1 MIRAVCTMRYW
12 NNPLPTIPFYL
23 FWIECWVSDSI
34 DLLLNQK
41 FIIKMHFSHPITFF
55 LPTLM
60 HSTVIPFH
68 VLLCASMKTCGEKAL
83 HSLRALS
90 EKWSKKTCYSFHP
103 FSRVSRENAQTK
115 PKSLLCLGSSIPI
128 LIFLPISF
136 IFRRILLLQ
145 LLFSFCLQTANF
157 IHIFFFLIMVTDLK
171 NLMFPSAFSTLPQKV
186 NIHVAYPLYL
196 EKHLLLNVLLDK

>member
-1 MIRAVCTMRYW
+1 M
-12 NNPLPTIPFYL
+12 PTIPFYL

-83 HSLRALS
+83 HNLRALS

-103 FSRVSRENAQTK
+103 FSGVSRENTQK
-115 PKSLLCLGSSIPI
+115 PKSRLCLGSSIPI
-128 LIFLPISF
+128 FIFLPISL
-136 IFRRILLLQ
+136 ISRSILLLQ
-145 LLFSFCLQTANF
+145 LFFSFCLQIANF

-171 NLMFPSAFSTLPQKV
+171 NLMFPSALSTLSQKV

-196 EKHLLLNVLLDK
+196 EKYLLLNVLLDM